1 MSEWK
6 EYTLGELTTDGK
18 GTYGIAA
25 SAVDYCAEL
34 PTYLRI
40 TDINDDGTI
49 DFNGLKSVDDPNS
62 SKYVLQEND
71 IVFARTGA
79 STGRSYFYDR
89 RDGKFVYAGFLIKFS
104 LDPKKVNPRIL
115 KYYTHS
121 KVYYNWVH
129 SFENGATRGNINAK
143 TFADMKLLLPPRNVQ
158 DSIASIL
165 SSFDDKIAINRRICE
180 NLEAQAQAL
189 FKHWFIDF
197 APFKEGKFVDS
208 ELGMIPEGWRVGKLE
223 EICVFQNGHAF
234 KSKEFSDSGKYKLI
248 TIKGVQDGRLSID
261 GAVNIENVPSNMK
274 NHCFLKEKDILLS
287 LTGNV
292 GRVCFVDQP
301 NLLLNQRVAKIVP
314 ISEEYWGFLY
324 TFMRRKTTQNE
335 MINLAK
341 GTAQANLSP
350 IETAQFKIALPAQE
364 VVSDFSKVVNIMY
377 QKMILLKQ
385 ESSRLSSLRDTL
397 LPKLMSGEI
406 KV

>member
-104 LDPKKVNPRIL
+104 LDPKKVNPLIL

-165 SSFDDKIAINRRICE
+165 SSLDDKIAINRRICE

-197 APFKEGKFVDS
+197 APFKNGKFVES
-208 ELGMIPEGWRVGKLE
+208 ELGMIPEGWRVGTLS
-223 EICVFQNGHAF
+223 EIININTTYSL
-234 KSKEFSDSGKYKLI
+234 K
-248 TIKGVQDGRLSID
+248 KGVLAPYLDMKNMPTQGSYPIKVEEKEYQGGMKFKNGDALMARITPCLENGKVAYVNFLKDDEIGFGSTEYIVLSTKDASYSELSYFLCRETNFVNYATKNMNGSSGRQRVSGETIGNYKIAIPTRDVLDGLMPIFRNAMREFAVLGAENFRLS
-261 GAVNIENVPSNMK
+261 A
-274 NHCFLKEKDILLS
+274 
-287 LTGNV
+287 
-292 GRVCFVDQP
+292 
-301 NLLLNQRVAKIVP
+301 
-314 ISEEYWGFLY
+314 
-324 TFMRRKTTQNE
+324 
-335 MINLAK
+335 
-341 GTAQANLSP
+341 
-350 IETAQFKIALPAQE
+350 
-364 VVSDFSKVVNIMY
+364 
-377 QKMILLKQ
+377 
-385 ESSRLSSLRDTL
+385 LRDTL